1 MSNYRRLIS
10 YIYAYEGGIKGK
22 NIGFAKIEA
31 RNGQCKIQVSV
42 KKVYVGNNDMGVY
55 LLAGSDQILLGKIFI
70 RNGAGEFRAVVSVG
84 NVENSGF
91 SMDQCYGLTIHSV
104 EDSWQAYTTIWDDAV
119 TQAAQLQPGE
129 TVELDTV
136 ERTAQLELGE
146 VTAESLEVESMARIP
161 DTSISEADVNQMAQ
175 ERRTSIVEEIEA
187 EIQAQSQADE
197 QEAKEIQEAQELKR
211 AREVQ
216 QMQRIQAM
224 QNMQNRE
231 NVQTPRK
238 MQEPQRSRQAEQ
250 VQRLKNMQRVDNM
263 RQNLSQPQGV
273 QQQPQQNARQIPPAE
288 ILEPMMS
295 DQILRPNME
304 SVQRNAS
311 EQSPVLTQR
320 PFPGPETIPPVM
332 PEPVRPEIMQP
343 EQAQP
348 EVMQPEP
355 VQPEAMQPEQV
366 QPEVMQ
372 PEQAQPEVMQPEQA
386 QPEVMQPEQAQ
397 PELIQPEPVQPEPT
411 AAPGPSVMDNWEFLN
426 RLEQEEREAG
436 QPDRLW
442 QHFRKTYPKIQ
453 AFDYANGCE
462 ILMIKPQDIGILPRE
477 TWTYGNNSFLLHG
490 YYSYR
495 YLILVKL
502 NNPQGTPRYLLG
514 VPGHYY
520 SNEKYMASMFGF
532 PNFVLSKLQPA
543 GDVRF
548 GYWYTDINMGNQ

>member
-70 RNGAGEFRAVVSVG
+70 RNGAGEFRAVVSAG
-84 NVENSGF
+84 NVENSGW
-91 SMDQCYGLTIHSV
+91 SMDQCYGLSIHSV

-119 TQAAQLQPGE
+119 TQAAELQPGE

-136 ERTAQLELGE
+136 EHAAQLELDE
-146 VTAESLEVESMARIP
+146 VTSENVEVEHMAQIP
-161 DTSISEADVNQMAQ
+161 DASISEETVNQMVM
-175 ERRTSIVEEIEA
+175 EHKSSIVEEIEA
-187 EIQAQSQADE
+187 EIQAQSEADE
-197 QEAKEIQEAQELKR
+197 QQAQEIQEAQEMKR
-211 AREVQ
+211 AQEVQ
-216 QMQRIQAM
+216 QMQRAQAM
-224 QNMQNRE
+224 QRA
-231 NVQTPRK
+231 QT
-238 MQEPQRSRQAEQ
+238 
-250 VQRLKNMQRVDNM
+250 M
-263 RQNLSQPQGV
+263 RQPEPNVEEMP
-273 QQQPQQNARQIPPAE
+273 AAE
-288 ILEPMMS
+288 IPQPIMA

-304 SVQRNAS
+304 PSQTQA
-311 EQSPVLTQR
+311 PVNQT
-320 PFPGPETIPPVM
+320 PVNQT
-332 PEPVRPEIMQP
+332 PVN
-343 EQAQP
+343 QA
-348 EVMQPEP
+348 P
-355 VQPEAMQPEQV
+355 VNQTPVNQTPIN
-366 QPEVMQ
+366 
-372 PEQAQPEVMQPEQA
+372 QAPVNQA
-386 QPEVMQPEQAQ
+386 PVNQTPVNQTPVNQA
-397 PELIQPEPVQPEPT
+397 PVNQTPVNP
-411 AAPGPSVMDNWEFLN
+411 APAGMENWEFFN
-426 RLEQEEREAG
+426 RLEREERESG

-462 ILMIKPQDIGILPRE
+462 ILMVKPQDIGLLPRE

-502 NNPQGTPRYLLG
+502 NNPEGNPRYLLG
-514 VPGHYY
+514 APGHYY

-543 GDVRF
+543 GDARF

>member
-70 RNGAGEFRAVVSVG
+70 RNGAGEFRAVVSAG
-84 NVENSGF
+84 NVENSGW
-91 SMDQCYGLTIHSV
+91 SMDQCYGLSIHSV

-119 TQAAQLQPGE
+119 TQAAELQPGE

-136 ERTAQLELGE
+136 EHAAQLELDE
-146 VTAESLEVESMARIP
+146 VTSENVEVEHMAQIP
-161 DTSISEADVNQMAQ
+161 DASISEETVNQMVM
-175 ERRTSIVEEIEA
+175 EHKSSIVEEIEA
-187 EIQAQSQADE
+187 EIQAQSEADE
-197 QEAKEIQEAQELKR
+197 QQAQEIQEAQEMKR
-211 AREVQ
+211 AQEVQ
-216 QMQRIQAM
+216 QMQRAQAM
-224 QNMQNRE
+224 QRA
-231 NVQTPRK
+231 QT
-238 MQEPQRSRQAEQ
+238 
-250 VQRLKNMQRVDNM
+250 M
-263 RQNLSQPQGV
+263 RQPEPNVEEMP
-273 QQQPQQNARQIPPAE
+273 AAE
-288 ILEPMMS
+288 IPQPIMA

-304 SVQRNAS
+304 PSQTQA
-311 EQSPVLTQR
+311 PVNQT
-320 PFPGPETIPPVM
+320 PVNQT
-332 PEPVRPEIMQP
+332 PVN
-343 EQAQP
+343 QA
-348 EVMQPEP
+348 P
-355 VQPEAMQPEQV
+355 VNQTPVNQTPIN
-366 QPEVMQ
+366 
-372 PEQAQPEVMQPEQA
+372 QAPVNQA
-386 QPEVMQPEQAQ
+386 PVNQTPVNQTPVNQA
-397 PELIQPEPVQPEPT
+397 PVNQTPVNP
-411 AAPGPSVMDNWEFLN
+411 APAGMENWEFFN
-426 RLEQEEREAG
+426 RLEREERESG

-462 ILMIKPQDIGILPRE
+462 ILMVKPQDIGLLPRE

-502 NNPQGTPRYLLG
+502 NNPEGNPRYLLG

-543 GDVRF
+543 GDARF

>member
-70 RNGAGEFRAVVSVG
+70 RNGAGEFRAVVSAG
-84 NVENSGF
+84 NVENSGW
-91 SMDQCYGLTIHSV
+91 SMDQCYGLSIHSV

-119 TQAAQLQPGE
+119 TQAAELQPGE

-136 ERTAQLELGE
+136 EHAAQLELDE
-146 VTAESLEVESMARIP
+146 VTSENVEVEHMAQIP
-161 DTSISEADVNQMAQ
+161 DASISEETVNQMVM
-175 ERRTSIVEEIEA
+175 EHKSSIVEEIEA
-187 EIQAQSQADE
+187 EIQAQSEADE
-197 QEAKEIQEAQELKR
+197 QQAQEIQEAQEMKR
-211 AREVQ
+211 AQEVQ
-216 QMQRIQAM
+216 QMQRAQAM
-224 QNMQNRE
+224 QRA
-231 NVQTPRK
+231 QT
-238 MQEPQRSRQAEQ
+238 
-250 VQRLKNMQRVDNM
+250 M
-263 RQNLSQPQGV
+263 RQPEPNVEEMP
-273 QQQPQQNARQIPPAE
+273 AAE
-288 ILEPMMS
+288 IPQPIMA

-304 SVQRNAS
+304 PSQTQA
-311 EQSPVLTQR
+311 PVNQT
-320 PFPGPETIPPVM
+320 PVNQT
-332 PEPVRPEIMQP
+332 PVN
-343 EQAQP
+343 QA
-348 EVMQPEP
+348 P
-355 VQPEAMQPEQV
+355 VNQTPVNQTPIN
-366 QPEVMQ
+366 
-372 PEQAQPEVMQPEQA
+372 QAPVNQTPINQA
-386 QPEVMQPEQAQ
+386 PVNQA
-397 PELIQPEPVQPEPT
+397 PVNQTPVNQTPVNQT
-411 AAPGPSVMDNWEFLN
+411 PVNQTPVNPAPAGMENWEFFN
-426 RLEQEEREAG
+426 RLEREERESG

-462 ILMIKPQDIGILPRE
+462 ILMVKPQDIGLLPRE

-502 NNPQGTPRYLLG
+502 NNPEGNPRYLLG

-543 GDVRF
+543 GDARF

>member
-70 RNGAGEFRAVVSVG
+70 RNGAGEFRAVVSAG
-84 NVENSGF
+84 NVENSGW
-91 SMDQCYGLTIHSV
+91 SMDQCYGLSIHSV

-119 TQAAQLQPGE
+119 TQAAELQPGE

-136 ERTAQLELGE
+136 EHAAQLELDE
-146 VTAESLEVESMARIP
+146 VTSENVEVEHMAQIP
-161 DTSISEADVNQMAQ
+161 DASISEETVNQMVM
-175 ERRTSIVEEIEA
+175 EHKSSIVEEIEA
-187 EIQAQSQADE
+187 EIQAQSEADE
-197 QEAKEIQEAQELKR
+197 QQAQEIQEAQEMKR
-211 AREVQ
+211 AQEVQ
-216 QMQRIQAM
+216 QMQRAQAM
-224 QNMQNRE
+224 QRA
-231 NVQTPRK
+231 QT
-238 MQEPQRSRQAEQ
+238 
-250 VQRLKNMQRVDNM
+250 M
-263 RQNLSQPQGV
+263 RQPEPNVEEMPV
-273 QQQPQQNARQIPPAE
+273 AE
-288 ILEPMMS
+288 IPQPIMA

-304 SVQRNAS
+304 PSQTQALVNQA
-311 EQSPVLTQR
+311 PVNQA
-320 PFPGPETIPPVM
+320 PVNQT
-332 PEPVRPEIMQP
+332 PVNQVPVNQTPIN
-343 EQAQP
+343 QAPINQA
-348 EVMQPEP
+348 P
-355 VQPEAMQPEQV
+355 VNQTPVNQTPV
-366 QPEVMQ
+366 N
-372 PEQAQPEVMQPEQA
+372 QA
-386 QPEVMQPEQAQ
+386 
-397 PELIQPEPVQPEPT
+397 PVNQTPVNP
-411 AAPGPSVMDNWEFLN
+411 APAGMENWEFFN
-426 RLEQEEREAG
+426 RLEREERESG

-462 ILMIKPQDIGILPRE
+462 ILMVKPQDIGLLPRE

-502 NNPQGTPRYLLG
+502 NNPDGNPRYLLG

-543 GDVRF
+543 GDARF

>member
-70 RNGAGEFRAVVSVG
+70 RNGAGEFRAVVSAG
-84 NVENSGF
+84 NVENSGW
-91 SMDQCYGLTIHSV
+91 SMDQCYGLSIHSV

-119 TQAAQLQPGE
+119 TQAAELQPGE

-136 ERTAQLELGE
+136 EHAAQLELDE
-146 VTAESLEVESMARIP
+146 VTSENVEVEHMAQIP
-161 DTSISEADVNQMAQ
+161 DASISEETVNQMVM
-175 ERRTSIVEEIEA
+175 EHKSSIVEEIEA
-187 EIQAQSQADE
+187 EIQAQSEADE
-197 QEAKEIQEAQELKR
+197 QQAQEIQEAQEMKR
-211 AREVQ
+211 AQEVQ
-216 QMQRIQAM
+216 QMQRAQAM
-224 QNMQNRE
+224 QRA
-231 NVQTPRK
+231 QT
-238 MQEPQRSRQAEQ
+238 
-250 VQRLKNMQRVDNM
+250 M
-263 RQNLSQPQGV
+263 RQPEPNVEEMP
-273 QQQPQQNARQIPPAE
+273 AAE
-288 ILEPMMS
+288 IPQPIMA

-304 SVQRNAS
+304 PSQTQA
-311 EQSPVLTQR
+311 PVNQT
-320 PFPGPETIPPVM
+320 PVNQT
-332 PEPVRPEIMQP
+332 PVN
-343 EQAQP
+343 QA
-348 EVMQPEP
+348 P
-355 VQPEAMQPEQV
+355 VNQTPVNQTPIN
-366 QPEVMQ
+366 
-372 PEQAQPEVMQPEQA
+372 QAPVNQA
-386 QPEVMQPEQAQ
+386 PVNQTPVNQTPVNQA
-397 PELIQPEPVQPEPT
+397 PVNQTPVNP
-411 AAPGPSVMDNWEFLN
+411 APAGMENWEFFN
-426 RLEQEEREAG
+426 RLEREERESG

-462 ILMIKPQDIGILPRE
+462 ILMVKPQDIGLLPRE

-502 NNPQGTPRYLLG
+502 NNPEGNPRYLLG

-520 SNEKYMASMFGF
+520 SNEKYMASMCGF

-543 GDVRF
+543 GDARF

>member
-231 NVQTPRK
+231 NVQTPHK

-332 PEPVRPEIMQP
+332 PEPVRPEI
-343 EQAQP
+343 
-348 EVMQPEP
+348 
-355 VQPEAMQPEQV
+355 
-366 QPEVMQ
+366 
-372 PEQAQPEVMQPEQA
+372 MQPEQA

>member
-70 RNGAGEFRAVVSVG
+70 RNGAGEFRAVVSAG
-84 NVENSGF
+84 NVENSGW
-91 SMDQCYGLTIHSV
+91 SMDQCYGLSIHSV

-119 TQAAQLQPGE
+119 TQAAELQPGE

-136 ERTAQLELGE
+136 EHAAQLELDE
-146 VTAESLEVESMARIP
+146 VTSENVEVEHMAQIP
-161 DTSISEADVNQMAQ
+161 DASISEETVNQMVM
-175 ERRTSIVEEIEA
+175 EHKSSIVEEIEA
-187 EIQAQSQADE
+187 EIQAQSEADE
-197 QEAKEIQEAQELKR
+197 QQAQEIQEAQEMKR
-211 AREVQ
+211 AQEVQ
-216 QMQRIQAM
+216 QMQRAQAM
-224 QNMQNRE
+224 QRA
-231 NVQTPRK
+231 QT
-238 MQEPQRSRQAEQ
+238 
-250 VQRLKNMQRVDNM
+250 M
-263 RQNLSQPQGV
+263 RQPEPNVEEMP
-273 QQQPQQNARQIPPAE
+273 AAE
-288 ILEPMMS
+288 IPQPIMA

-304 SVQRNAS
+304 PSQTQA
-311 EQSPVLTQR
+311 PVNQT
-320 PFPGPETIPPVM
+320 PVNQT
-332 PEPVRPEIMQP
+332 PVN
-343 EQAQP
+343 QA
-348 EVMQPEP
+348 P
-355 VQPEAMQPEQV
+355 VNQTPVNQTPV
-366 QPEVMQ
+366 N
-372 PEQAQPEVMQPEQA
+372 QA
-386 QPEVMQPEQAQ
+386 
-397 PELIQPEPVQPEPT
+397 PVNQTPVNP
-411 AAPGPSVMDNWEFLN
+411 APAGMENWEFFN
-426 RLEQEEREAG
+426 RLEREERESG

-462 ILMIKPQDIGILPRE
+462 ILMVKPQDIGLLPRE

-502 NNPQGTPRYLLG
+502 NNPEGNPRYLLG

-543 GDVRF
+543 GDARF

>member
-70 RNGAGEFRAVVSVG
+70 RNGAGEFRAVVSAG
-84 NVENSGF
+84 NVENSGW
-91 SMDQCYGLTIHSV
+91 SMDQCYGLSIHSV

-119 TQAAQLQPGE
+119 TQAAELQPGE

-136 ERTAQLELGE
+136 EHAAQLELDE
-146 VTAESLEVESMARIP
+146 VTSENVEVEHMAQIP
-161 DTSISEADVNQMAQ
+161 DASISEETVNQMAM
-175 ERRTSIVEEIEA
+175 EHKSSIVEEIEA
-187 EIQAQSQADE
+187 EIQAQSEADE
-197 QEAKEIQEAQELKR
+197 QQAQEIQEAQEMKR
-211 AREVQ
+211 AQEVQ
-216 QMQRIQAM
+216 QMQRAQA
-224 QNMQNRE
+224 
-231 NVQTPRK
+231 
-238 MQEPQRSRQAEQ
+238 
-250 VQRLKNMQRVDNM
+250 VQRAQTM
-263 RQNLSQPQGV
+263 RQPEPNVEEMP
-273 QQQPQQNARQIPPAE
+273 AAE
-288 ILEPMMS
+288 IPQPIMA

-304 SVQRNAS
+304 PSQTQA
-311 EQSPVLTQR
+311 PVNQA
-320 PFPGPETIPPVM
+320 PVNQT
-332 PEPVRPEIMQP
+332 PVNQTPVNQTP
-343 EQAQP
+343 VNQA
-348 EVMQPEP
+348 P
-355 VQPEAMQPEQV
+355 VNQT
-366 QPEVMQ
+366 
-372 PEQAQPEVMQPEQA
+372 
-386 QPEVMQPEQAQ
+386 
-397 PELIQPEPVQPEPT
+397 PVNP
-411 AAPGPSVMDNWEFLN
+411 APAGMENWEFFN
-426 RLEQEEREAG
+426 RLEREERESG

-462 ILMIKPQDIGILPRE
+462 ILMVKPQDIGLLPRE

-502 NNPQGTPRYLLG
+502 NNPEGNPRYLLG

-543 GDVRF
+543 GDARF

>member
-70 RNGAGEFRAVVSVG
+70 RNGAGEFRAVVSAG
-84 NVENSGF
+84 NVENSGW
-91 SMDQCYGLTIHSV
+91 SMDQCYGLSIHSV

-119 TQAAQLQPGE
+119 TQAAELQPGE

-136 ERTAQLELGE
+136 EHAAQLELDE
-146 VTAESLEVESMARIP
+146 VTSENVEVEHMAQIP
-161 DTSISEADVNQMAQ
+161 DASISEETVNQMVM
-175 ERRTSIVEEIEA
+175 EHKSSIVEEIEA
-187 EIQAQSQADE
+187 EIQAQSEADE
-197 QEAKEIQEAQELKR
+197 QQAQEIQEAQEMKR
-211 AREVQ
+211 AQEVQ
-216 QMQRIQAM
+216 QMQRAQAM
-224 QNMQNRE
+224 QRA
-231 NVQTPRK
+231 QT
-238 MQEPQRSRQAEQ
+238 
-250 VQRLKNMQRVDNM
+250 M
-263 RQNLSQPQGV
+263 RQPEPNVEEMP
-273 QQQPQQNARQIPPAE
+273 AAE
-288 ILEPMMS
+288 IPQPIMA

-304 SVQRNAS
+304 PSQTQA
-311 EQSPVLTQR
+311 PVNQT
-320 PFPGPETIPPVM
+320 PVNQT
-332 PEPVRPEIMQP
+332 PVN
-343 EQAQP
+343 QA
-348 EVMQPEP
+348 P
-355 VQPEAMQPEQV
+355 VNQTPV
-366 QPEVMQ
+366 N
-372 PEQAQPEVMQPEQA
+372 QAPVNQTPVNQTPINQA
-386 QPEVMQPEQAQ
+386 PVNQA
-397 PELIQPEPVQPEPT
+397 PVNQTPVNQTPVNQ
-411 AAPGPSVMDNWEFLN
+411 APVNQTPVNPAPAGMENWEFFN
-426 RLEQEEREAG
+426 RLEREERESG

-462 ILMIKPQDIGILPRE
+462 ILMVKPQDIGLLPRE

-502 NNPQGTPRYLLG
+502 NNPEGNPRYLLG

-543 GDVRF
+543 GDARF

>member
-70 RNGAGEFRAVVSVG
+70 RNGAGEFRAVVAAG
-84 NVENSGF
+84 NVENSGW
-91 SMDQCYGLTIHSV
+91 SMDQCYGLSIHSV

-119 TQAAQLQPGE
+119 TQAAELQPGE

-136 ERTAQLELGE
+136 EHAAQLELDE
-146 VTAESLEVESMARIP
+146 VTSENVEVEHMAQIP
-161 DTSISEADVNQMAQ
+161 DASISEETVNQMAM
-175 ERRTSIVEEIEA
+175 EHKSSIVEEIEA
-187 EIQAQSQADE
+187 EIQAQSEADE
-197 QEAKEIQEAQELKR
+197 QQAQEIQKAQEMKR
-211 AREVQ
+211 AQEVQ
-216 QMQRIQAM
+216 QMQRAQA
-224 QNMQNRE
+224 
-231 NVQTPRK
+231 
-238 MQEPQRSRQAEQ
+238 
-250 VQRLKNMQRVDNM
+250 VQRAQTM
-263 RQNLSQPQGV
+263 RQPEPNVEEMP
-273 QQQPQQNARQIPPAE
+273 AAE
-288 ILEPMMS
+288 IPQPIMA

-304 SVQRNAS
+304 PSQTQA
-311 EQSPVLTQR
+311 PVNQAPINQALVNQT
-320 PFPGPETIPPVM
+320 PVNQA
-332 PEPVRPEIMQP
+332 PVNQTPVN
-343 EQAQP
+343 QA
-348 EVMQPEP
+348 P
-355 VQPEAMQPEQV
+355 VNQT
-366 QPEVMQ
+366 
-372 PEQAQPEVMQPEQA
+372 
-386 QPEVMQPEQAQ
+386 
-397 PELIQPEPVQPEPT
+397 PVNP
-411 AAPGPSVMDNWEFLN
+411 APAGMENWEFFN
-426 RLEQEEREAG
+426 RLEREERESG

-462 ILMIKPQDIGILPRE
+462 ILMVKPQDIGLLPRE

-502 NNPQGTPRYLLG
+502 NNPEGNPRYLLG

-543 GDVRF
+543 GDARF

>member
-70 RNGAGEFRAVVSVG
+70 RNGAGEFRAVVSAG
-84 NVENSGF
+84 NVENSGW
-91 SMDQCYGLTIHSV
+91 SMDQCYGLSIHSV

-119 TQAAQLQPGE
+119 TQAAELQPGE

-136 ERTAQLELGE
+136 EHAAQLELDE
-146 VTAESLEVESMARIP
+146 VTSENVEVEHMAQIP
-161 DTSISEADVNQMAQ
+161 DASISEETVNQMAM
-175 ERRTSIVEEIEA
+175 EHKSSIVEEIEA
-187 EIQAQSQADE
+187 EIQAQSEADE
-197 QEAKEIQEAQELKR
+197 QQAQEIQEAQEMKR
-211 AREVQ
+211 AQEVQ
-216 QMQRIQAM
+216 QMQRAQA
-224 QNMQNRE
+224 
-231 NVQTPRK
+231 
-238 MQEPQRSRQAEQ
+238 
-250 VQRLKNMQRVDNM
+250 VQRAQTM
-263 RQNLSQPQGV
+263 RQPEPNVEEMP
-273 QQQPQQNARQIPPAE
+273 AAE
-288 ILEPMMS
+288 IPQPIMA

-304 SVQRNAS
+304 PSQTQA
-311 EQSPVLTQR
+311 PVNQA
-320 PFPGPETIPPVM
+320 PVNQT
-332 PEPVRPEIMQP
+332 PVN
-343 EQAQP
+343 QA
-348 EVMQPEP
+348 P
-355 VQPEAMQPEQV
+355 VNQTPVNQTPIN
-366 QPEVMQ
+366 
-372 PEQAQPEVMQPEQA
+372 QAPINQA
-386 QPEVMQPEQAQ
+386 PVNQTPVNQTPVNQA
-397 PELIQPEPVQPEPT
+397 PVNQTPVNP
-411 AAPGPSVMDNWEFLN
+411 APAGMENWEFFN
-426 RLEQEEREAG
+426 RLEREERESG

-462 ILMIKPQDIGILPRE
+462 ILMVKPQDIGLLPRE

-502 NNPQGTPRYLLG
+502 NNPEGNPRYLLG

-543 GDVRF
+543 GDARF